1 MRAPGPPNPALDVA
15 QGPPHPKTSFN
26 RVQKHRGW
34 VLVSLNGHRL
44 VIGINQRGSQ
54 LPQLKTEG
62 GWRNKPVTKP
72 QTGRL
77 KSS

>member
-1 MRAPGPPNPALDVA
+1 MRAPGLPNPALHVA
-15 QGPPHPKTSFN
+15 QGAHPRTSFN

-44 VIGINQRGSQ
+44 VTGINQRGSQ
-54 LPQLKTEG
+54 LPQLKTDGE
-62 GWRNKPVTKP
+62 WRNKPVTKP
-72 QTGRL
+72 QTGCL